1 MEQTPPI
8 PGTPATLRRNPGAAA
23 RHVPGVWW
31 GGWCCAGVL
40 LGTALQLAQPCL
52 WGAGAYTGLAT
63 LALLALCVVWRRL
76 RQHRAVPRVGVALAV
91 AMLVFALTGLRAWH
105 YQAQALDPA
114 LEGRDLRL
122 VGTVAAMPQP
132 MDNGVRL
139 RVAVESATLPG
150 PQGHAVPVP
159 ALVDVGWYRSGSA
172 DGADAAARSRY
183 AALPQAGERW
193 ALTVRLKAPHG
204 TRNPQGFDYELW
216 LWEQGVG
223 ATGTVRM
230 GARAAAPERL
240 AQTPWYPV
248 EQLRQRVRDAI
259 FAALAPDAQ
268 DATRQ
273 RLAGVVAALVVGDQR
288 AIERNDWD
296 LFRSTGVSHLMSI
309 SGLHITMF
317 AWLAAA
323 AVGALWRRSAR
334 LCLAWPAPS
343 AGLVGGLLLAGS
355 YALFSGWGVPAQRTV
370 AMLATVVLLRLTGR
384 RWPWPQV
391 WLLACAMAV
400 VLDPWAMLQP
410 GFWLSFV
417 AVAALFASSLVAS
430 GVQPRG
436 MAKHVAALLREQAV
450 VTLALT
456 PLGVL
461 FFGQISLVGLVANLL
476 AIPWV
481 TLVLTP
487 LALAGVLLAPLWH
500 AALWA
505 VQVLIAVLQWL
516 SAWPWASLW
525 LPVAPWAMGVVAVL
539 GGLWLVL
546 RLPWS
551 VRLLGVPLVL
561 PVLLWQYPRPAPG
574 EFDLLAADV
583 GQGTAVWV
591 RTATHGLLY
600 DAGPRYGLQAD
611 SANAGER
618 VLVPL
623 LRVRGERLDGVVLSH
638 QDSDH
643 TGGAAA
649 VLAQQPQAWLM
660 GSIAGDA
667 ALQALRAHQ
676 PCKAGQGWE
685 WNGVRFEV
693 LHPLDGEPNAAPRS
707 KRGSPTNAQSCV
719 LRVQSASGATALL
732 TGDIEAVQEAQLV
745 QRQARLQADVLLL
758 PHHGSKTSSSA
769 AFLDAVQP
777 HTALVQTGYRNRY
790 GHPAPVVLERLQAR
804 GVEVVDT
811 AHCGA
816 ALWSSQPGEHLRC
829 EREERPRYW
838 QHGARPV
845 GVGEVD
851 GVE

>member
-8 PGTPATLRRNPGAAA
+8 PGTPAALWRNPGAAA
-23 RHVPGVWW
+23 RHVPNVWW

-40 LGTALQLAQPCL
+40 LGTALQLAQPRL
-52 WGAGAYTGLAT
+52 WGAGVYAGLAI

-76 RQHRAVPRVGVALAV
+76 RQRRAVPRVGVAM
-91 AMLVFALTGLRAWH
+91 AMALLVFALTGLRAWH

-139 RVAVESATLPG
+139 RVAVESATLLG
-150 PQGHAVPVP
+150 PQGHAVQVP
-159 ALVDVGWYRSGSA
+159 ELVDVGWYRSGFA
-172 DGADAAARSRY
+172 DGADTAARSRY

-204 TRNPQGFDYELW
+204 TRNPQGLDYELW

-223 ATGTVRM
+223 ATGTART

-268 DATRQ
+268 DASRQ

-288 AIERNDWD
+288 AIERSDWD

-370 AMLATVVLLRLTGR
+370 TMLATVVLLRLTGR

-391 WLLACAMAV
+391 WLLACAVAL

-430 GVQPRG
+430 GVQSQG
-436 MAKHVAALLREQAV
+436 MARHVMALLREQAV

-461 FFGQISLVGLVANLL
+461 FFGQISVVGLVANLL

-500 AALWA
+500 VALWA

-574 EFDLLAADV
+574 EFDLLAADI

-660 GSIAGDA
+660 GSIAGDT

-676 PCKAGQGWE
+676 PCRAGQGWE
-685 WNGVRFEV
+685 WDGVRFEV

-732 TGDIEAVQEAQLV
+732 TGDIEAAQEAQLV
-745 QRQARLQADVLLL
+745 QRQVPLQADVLLL

-790 GHPAPVVLERLQAR
+790 GHPAPVVLERLRAR
-804 GVEVVDT
+804 GVEVADT

-816 ALWSSQPGEHLRC
+816 ALWSSLPGEPLRC
-829 EREERPRYW
+829 ERVEHPRYW
-838 QHGARPV
+838 QHPSRPM
-845 GVGEVD
+845 GLDEVD